1 MIDVERCSLSLSI
14 YLSITHTPT
23 HIYIYTNS
31 SIHTQNRYKK
41 LMNKRPVL
49 DDLLQI
55 NPDHHKGMKQLL
67 EMRPEDV
74 KSCDL
79 TFEITEECFGAIHT
93 VPLKKGGENIAVTE
107 KNREEYVKLYVNHV
121 LINSVKEQ
129 FEAMRKGFRR
139 ACACDALKMFRPEEL
154 ELLICGR
161 PELDFKEFE
170 KGARYD
176 DGYTK
181 DDEVIK
187 RFWSVVH
194 EMDIEKQRKLLTFVT
209 GSDRAPIGGLGT
221 LKMIITR
228 SGSETDRLPS
238 AHTCFN
244 HLLLPPYK
252 TKSLMKKNLYIAIE
266 QSEGFGLK

>member
-1 MIDVERCSLSLSI
+1 M
-14 YLSITHTPT
+14 
-23 HIYIYTNS
+23 
-31 SIHTQNRYKK
+31 KK
-41 LMNKRPVL
+41 VPVL
-49 DDLLQI
+49 SDLADI
-55 NPDHHKGMKQLL
+55 NPDALKGMKQLL
-67 EMRPEDV
+67 AMKEEDV
-74 KSCDL
+74 EDCDL

-93 VPLKKGGENIAVTE
+93 VALKKGGEKIAVTAE
-107 KNREEYVKLYVNHV
+107 NRDEYVRLYVKH
-121 LINSVKEQ
+121 LLMESVKEQ
-129 FEAMRKGFRR
+129 FDAMKKGFMR
-139 ACACDALKMFRPEEL
+139 ACDSDALKMFRPEEL

-161 PELDFKEFE
+161 PELDFHDLE

-181 DDEVIK
+181 DDPIIK
-187 RFWSVVH
+187 RFWKVVH
-194 EMDIEKQRKLLTFVT
+194 EMDVERQRKLLTFVT
-209 GSDRAPIGGLGT
+209 GSDRAPIDGLSK
-221 LKMIITR
+221 LRMVITK